1 MPEVRLFI
9 VVPVIMA
16 LSFENI
22 CLAGPPWR
30 TDDPE
35 PVELG
40 HWEVYLA
47 SQGDIHS
54 SEFIATAPH
63 IEVNYGAI
71 QDVQLHVIAPF
82 AYSKPTDGSG
92 RYGYADM
99 EVGAK
104 YRFIQETDSRPQVG
118 TFPILVLPT
127 DAFRENGQASEMQV
141 FLPLWIQKSWGSW
154 KTYGGGGY
162 WLHSGSGNRNYW
174 FAGWQV
180 QNDVSDFLTCGVELN
195 YQTASETDGH
205 STTGCSVGAVLNFN
219 EHHHV
224 LFAVGQDLTAS
235 PNHTFYVG
243 YQLVIGS

>member
-118 TFPILVLPT
+118 TFPILVQVGRDVKAKIATLAQQLPDGMKLEGMRWGEKHEQAARKRAARKRGST
-127 DAFRENGQASEMQV
+127 PDATPRDRPGELAAASHDRGSSAP
-141 FLPLWIQKSWGSW
+141 LPSRSSRSPSSSTSKGMPRAPAHRRRSRRASRRAA
-154 KTYGGGGY
+154 TC
-162 WLHSGSGNRNYW
+162 
-174 FAGWQV
+174 AGRRMR
-180 QNDVSDFLTCGVELN
+180 
-195 YQTASETDGH
+195 
-205 STTGCSVGAVLNFN
+205 
-219 EHHHV
+219 
-224 LFAVGQDLTAS
+224 
-235 PNHTFYVG
+235 P
-243 YQLVIGS
+243 